1 MGDVVAGQKE
11 EDVASVVAANNSDES
26 RERMV
31 CRRGAKTRAKFPG
44 DVGKKWIKAGGT
56 SAI

>member
-1 MGDVVAGQKE
+1 MAGQKE

-26 RERMV
+26 RERVV